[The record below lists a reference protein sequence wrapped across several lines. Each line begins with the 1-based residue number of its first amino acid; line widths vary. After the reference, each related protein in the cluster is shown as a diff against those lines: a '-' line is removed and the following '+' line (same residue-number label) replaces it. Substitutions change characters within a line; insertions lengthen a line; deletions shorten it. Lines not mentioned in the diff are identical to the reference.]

1 MRLIY
6 EIAKDIRSDWKN
18 VNYAAEPYLKAMEEM
33 EDINEAYYCD
43 SGVDVVLRF
52 LCNANTWR
60 GEVAKGIKKELKSM
74 VKY

>member
-33 EDINEAYYCD
+33 EDIEEMYHYD
-43 SGVDVVLRF
+43 TGISVVLYF
-52 LCNANTWR
+52 LSNANTWR